1 MAPGPWVAS
10 RAGSEGDHM
19 TKAMKTLG
27 ILLAGCCGAAS
38 AADAPADKIPA
49 ELRSC
54 LAIER
59 NTERLSCYD
68 RGVAVLLGA
77 EGATAPSAESSF
89 GLVAKTPPAGASRG
103 ATGSDDVQKVAGK
116 ITAVTFANDGSAL
129 VTLDNGQVWRQLSG
143 GQLLIKVGDDVE
155 INRAAL
161 GSFQMKVP
169 SGRSGKMKRVR

>member
-1 MAPGPWVAS
+1 MN
-10 RAGSEGDHM
+10 M
-19 TKAMKTLG
+19 KKTKMMGL
-27 ILLAGCCGAAS
+27 LLAGCCGMAA
-38 AADAPADKIPA
+38 AADSPHEKVPP

-54 LAIER
+54 VGIER

-68 RGVAVLLGA
+68 RGVAALLGA

-89 GLVAKTPPAGASRG
+89 GLVAQTPRAEVARSAS
-103 ATGSDDVQKVAGK
+103 AAEDVQKIGGK
-116 ITAVTFANDGSAL
+116 VTAVALANDGTAV

-169 SGRSGKMKRVR
+169 SGRSGKMKRIR